1 MRRRHWSLP
10 AVHDSS
16 WRLKID
22 RPRDVTGRG
31 KRIHGGGRRLFS
43 RPQALGA
50 TRSTL
55 SSLVPDLA
63 VLGRQHDC
71 RPRQRRTHSAVD
83 ALLHPLGRRVSYPA
97 AVRRAPSR
105 PRLADDPQ
113 ACRHAGA
120 ARLLRLLLLQRD
132 HLLRPAI
139 YDRDQRPVDAVERSV
154 VRGAVELFVARRAP
168 DAAPGRRHLRLADR
182 RPGHHQPG

>member
-10 AVHDSS
+10 AVRDSS
-16 WRLKID
+16 FRLKTG
-22 RPRDVTGRG
+22 RPRDLTARG
-31 KRIHGGGRRLFS
+31 QRIHGGSRGLFS
-43 RPQALGA
+43 RTQTPGTA
-50 TRSTL
+50 RSAL
-55 SSLVPDLA
+55 SSFVPDLA
-63 VLGRQHDC
+63 VLGRQYDC

-83 ALLHPLGRRVSYPA
+83 ALLHPLGRRVPYPA
-97 AVRRAPSR
+97 AVLRAPSR

-120 ARLLRLLLLQRD
+120 ARVLRLLLLQRD

-168 DAAPGRRHLRLADR
+168 DSARPAASVSH
-182 RPGHHQPG
+182 